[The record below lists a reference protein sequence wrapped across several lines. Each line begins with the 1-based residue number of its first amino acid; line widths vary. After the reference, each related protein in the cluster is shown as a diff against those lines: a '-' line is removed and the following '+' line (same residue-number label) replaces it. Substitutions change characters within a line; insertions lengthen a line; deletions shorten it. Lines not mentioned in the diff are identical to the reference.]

1 MAETDNTMSATELF
15 DLSLEIEGLLA
26 LAVRRE
32 DMVPS
37 EVFQL
42 LNDKTLRFAEGIQA
56 LVSHAGCPV
65 VTSASSR
72 AAQEREFVASLP
84 SLPGLFDS
92 EAAPDESAPC
102 DEDNA
107 PVSMVVDVSMVAE
120 DQAGYEASD
129 DRDAAT
135 DASMNITPM
144 DTAMET
150 PVDAPVETP
159 VATKGEDTHVSEAE
173 SHAPDADSGVQTVDA
188 EVSLFAEV
196 PEAPVKAVETARP
209 RHAVHE
215 PGELRRMFTVNDKF
229 RFRRELF
236 GNSDTEF
243 TDTLN
248 LVEAMRNYNE
258 AEDYFYNDLAWDA
271 EASEVQEFMAVV
283 NRYFN
288 K

>member
-15 DLSLEIEGLLA
+15 DLSMEIEGLLA

-92 EAAPDESAPC
+92 EAAPEESAPC

-107 PVSMVVDVSMVAE
+107 PVSMVAE
-120 DQAGYEASD
+120 DEAGYEVSD

-135 DASMNITPM
+135 DTSMNITPV
-144 DTAMET
+144 DTTMET
-150 PVDAPVETP
+150 PVDASVETP
-159 VATKGEDTHVSEAE
+159 VATKDEDTHASEAE
-173 SHAPDADSGVQTVDA
+173 SPAPETDSVVQTVDA

-196 PEAPVKAVETARP
+196 PEDPVKAVETARP

>member
-92 EAAPDESAPC
+92 EAAPEESAPC
-102 DEDNA
+102 DEGNA
-107 PVSMVVDVSMVAE
+107 PVSMVAE
-120 DQAGYEASD
+120 DEAGYEVSD

-135 DASMNITPM
+135 DTSMNITPV
-144 DTAMET
+144 DTTMET
-150 PVDAPVETP
+150 PVDASVETP
-159 VATKGEDTHVSEAE
+159 VAAKDEDTHASEAE
-173 SHAPDADSGVQTVDA
+173 SPAPETDSVVQTVDA

-196 PEAPVKAVETARP
+196 PEDPVKAVETARP

>member
-92 EAAPDESAPC
+92 EAAPEESAPC

-107 PVSMVVDVSMVAE
+107 PVSMVAE
-120 DQAGYEASD
+120 DEAGYEASD
-129 DRDAAT
+129 DTDAAT
-135 DASMNITPM
+135 PVETSMNTPM
-144 DTAMET
+144 DTTMET
-150 PVDAPVETP
+150 PVDASVETP
-159 VATKGEDTHVSEAE
+159 VATKDEDTHASEAE
-173 SHAPDADSGVQTVDA
+173 SPAPEADSEVQAIDA

>member
-84 SLPGLFDS
+84 SLPGLFDG
-92 EAAPDESAPC
+92 EAVPDESAPC

-107 PVSMVVDVSMVAE
+107 PVSMVAE
-120 DQAGYEASD
+120 DEAGYEASD
-129 DRDAAT
+129 DRNAAT
-135 DASMNITPM
+135 DTSMNITPM
-144 DTAMET
+144 DTTMET
-150 PVDAPVETP
+150 PVETP
-159 VATKGEDTHVSEAE
+159 VATKDEDTHASEAE
-173 SHAPDADSGVQTVDA
+173 SPAPDAESGVQTVDA

-196 PEAPVKAVETARP
+196 PEAPVKTVETLRP

>member
-120 DQAGYEASD
+120 DEAGYEASD

-135 DASMNITPM
+135 DTSMNITPM
-144 DTAMET
+144 DTTMET
-150 PVDAPVETP
+150 PVETP
-159 VATKGEDTHVSEAE
+159 EATKDEDTHVSEAE
-173 SHAPDADSGVQTVDA
+173 SPVHEAESGVQTVDA

>member
-92 EAAPDESAPC
+92 EAAPEESAPC

-107 PVSMVVDVSMVAE
+107 PVSMVAE
-120 DQAGYEASD
+120 DEAGYEVSD

-135 DASMNITPM
+135 DTSMNITPV
-144 DTAMET
+144 DTTMET
-150 PVDAPVETP
+150 PVDASVETP
-159 VATKGEDTHVSEAE
+159 VAAKDEDTHASEAE
-173 SHAPDADSGVQTVDA
+173 SPAPETDSVVQTVDA

>member
-92 EAAPDESAPC
+92 EAVPEESAPC
-102 DEDNA
+102 DKDNA
-107 PVSMVVDVSMVAE
+107 PVSMVAE

-135 DASMNITPM
+135 DTSMNITPV
-144 DTAMET
+144 DTTMET
-150 PVDAPVETP
+150 PVDASVETP
-159 VATKGEDTHVSEAE
+159 VATKDEDTHASEAE
-173 SHAPDADSGVQTVDA
+173 SPAPETDSGVQAVEA

>member
-92 EAAPDESAPC
+92 EAAPEESAPC

-107 PVSMVVDVSMVAE
+107 PVSMVAE
-120 DQAGYEASD
+120 DEAGYEVSD

-135 DASMNITPM
+135 DTSMNITPV
-144 DTAMET
+144 DTTMET
-150 PVDAPVETP
+150 PVDASVETP
-159 VATKGEDTHVSEAE
+159 VAAKDEDTHASEAE
-173 SHAPDADSGVQTVDA
+173 SPAPETDSVVQTVDA

-196 PEAPVKAVETARP
+196 PEDPVKAVETARP

>member
-92 EAAPDESAPC
+92 EAAPEESAPC

-107 PVSMVVDVSMVAE
+107 PVSMVAE
-120 DQAGYEASD
+120 DEASYEVSD

-135 DASMNITPM
+135 DTSMNITPV
-144 DTAMET
+144 DTTMET
-150 PVDAPVETP
+150 PVDASVETP
-159 VATKGEDTHVSEAE
+159 VAAKDEDTHASEAE
-173 SHAPDADSGVQTVDA
+173 SPAPETDSVVQTVDA

-196 PEAPVKAVETARP
+196 PEDPVKAVETARP

>member
-15 DLSLEIEGLLA
+15 DLSMEIEGLLA

-92 EAAPDESAPC
+92 EAAPEESAPC

-107 PVSMVVDVSMVAE
+107 PVSMVAE
-120 DQAGYEASD
+120 DEAGYEVSD

-135 DASMNITPM
+135 DTSMNITPV
-144 DTAMET
+144 DTTMET
-150 PVDAPVETP
+150 PVDASVETP
-159 VATKGEDTHVSEAE
+159 VAAKDEDTHASEAE
-173 SHAPDADSGVQTVDA
+173 SPAPETDSVVQTVDA

-196 PEAPVKAVETARP
+196 PEDPVKAVETARP

>member
-92 EAAPDESAPC
+92 EAVPEESAPC

-107 PVSMVVDVSMVAE
+107 PVSMVAE
-120 DQAGYEASD
+120 DEAGYEASD

-135 DASMNITPM
+135 DTSMNTPM
-144 DTAMET
+144 DTTMET
-150 PVDAPVETP
+150 PVDASVETP
-159 VATKGEDTHVSEAE
+159 VAIKDEDTHASEAE
-173 SHAPDADSGVQTVDA
+173 SPAHEVDSGVHTVDA